1 MRKFLFIAFLFIA
14 SFASAQ
20 ISGNIGG
27 VFYTGS
33 KSATWWQYGKFSV
46 LNIPKL
52 IPSTGIDTA
61 SIYYKLSDSSLY
73 IYTGSQ
79 WIKVGGSTPNLQ
91 AVTDVGNTTTNGAV
105 FNFSEGNVTIGND
118 GGDPYLSLTATGT
131 GSNVTLTSQNIGIYN
146 NTSSA
151 NNSLLLSIPSIYSN
165 RSRTLLFPLTPST
178 GEKYIPLSIRL
189 NSTTYTANDTG
200 SIELGTIGGSVTSAT
215 GTGTSLVNGS
225 SQIKR
230 LKAGSNISLSDG
242 GDSVTIAATGGSGD
256 SSWVSTE
263 TGAASN
269 KIGVLLNQNFSSGSL
284 PANWT
289 VGSGLST
296 SFTGSKLTVTGS
308 PFWGGR
314 AASTYLPWGAGLQYD
329 LYKFPYEKVS
339 MEMTVVPTTKSAG
352 AIIALTQASNGF
364 TFAYKPT
371 IAWDLSNGNTSGK
384 VSYGLD
390 SLVNF
395 VSSYDSTSKISFS
408 ANDTLKLFFERDGW
422 RTTAGILN
430 KATGQISYI
439 PFNTVNL
446 YGQGGKWN
454 WIFLNG
460 TYVVTNVKV
469 TVNESEGG
477 VLFAGH
483 SRVAGFGATDETK
496 RYSNLVFNSNY
507 KYFKN
512 VGLPSVS
519 ARYFDENGLTDEIS
533 TVLKP
538 NKVVFDIGGNDLV
551 DWGGTPAQ
559 INVYI
564 DSIGQTFQRNGATD
578 ITFVGQFPSSANANI
593 LNDSIA
599 ALSLRRGWNYVD
611 VDTTIQRDAT
621 IIVGQYNYD
630 GAHYSDSGNIII
642 AGKILAKRGANLLA
656 QMYADTNY
664 TAKFYNFQSLQNAP
678 INILGV
684 KADGTAGLWPNTLP
698 KPNQYIEN
706 RYSTAVNT
714 SPNSVAQKET
724 AIHVSSYIKSDS
736 VLWVNSS
743 QGLKM
748 SFADF
753 NSSNTTRSNI
763 NITAAHFL
771 SGNIGTMAFDNITG
785 AGNIKII
792 APSANK
798 TKGFITGTIS
808 GNNNTVF
815 NSNLGTGTLS
825 GSDNIGIG
833 NYSTGLTSGSGNIG
847 IGATSLIGLTT
858 GSRNIAIQIS
868 DGINNSYSSNNVSN
882 TIIIGHG
889 GAESITNGDIA
900 LGLPPYLGTPNMWIG
915 GRTNYMTEVLMN
927 AAGVVGTNTNGVPF
941 RIRSSRGTGSGKGGS
956 IIFQTWNAGA
966 SGTTINS
973 TANTELT
980 IENDSIQVDA
990 IHKTNSQVQI
1000 ATKLNVAAT
1009 AGYTVASTDHYI
1021 ELPDLAGQANRT
1033 LTLPTNSGVG
1043 RVLIIKNKNSDGGN
1057 TWSFNIA
1064 VKDKADADVTA
1075 IANDQVYHLLWNGTN
1090 WVITMLY

>member
-1 MRKFLFIAFLFIA
+1 MKKILLFIAILF
-14 SFASAQ
+14 SFSSFGQNRFPSIDSAKNYVLRYVKNSAVESFTNLRMQ
-20 ISGNIGG
+20 NVVYGTLQLLDSLAGAG
-27 VFYTGS
+27 VIDTIF
-33 KSATWWQYGKFSV
+33 
-46 LNIPKL
+46 I
-52 IPSTGIDTA
+52 STGDTLK
-61 SIYYKLSDSSLY
+61 YK
-73 IYTGSQ
+73 I
-79 WIKVGGSTPNLQ
+79 GSTTF
-91 AVTDVGNTTTNGAV
+91 VVGKV
-105 FNFSEGNVTIGND
+105 
-118 GGDPYLSLTATGT
+118 
-131 GSNVTLTSQNIGIYN
+131 
-146 NTSSA
+146 
-151 NNSLLLSIPSIYSN
+151 
-165 RSRTLLFPLTPST
+165 
-178 GEKYIPLSIRL
+178 
-189 NSTTYTANDTG
+189 
-200 SIELGTIGGSVTSAT
+200 
-215 GTGTSLVNGS
+215 
-225 SQIKR
+225 
-230 LKAGSNISLSDG
+230 
-242 GDSVTIAATGGSGD
+242 GGSGD

-263 TGAASN
+263 TGTASN

-314 AASTYLPWGAGLQYD
+314 APNTYLPWGAGLQYD

-352 AIIALTQASNGF
+352 AIIALTQASNGQS
-364 TFAYKPT
+364 FAYKPT

-684 KADGTAGLWPNTLP
+684 KADGTTGLWPNTLP

-706 RYSTAVNT
+706 RYSTAANT

-763 NITAAHFL
+763 NITAAHVL
-771 SGNIGTMAFDNITG
+771 VGNIGTMAFDNITG

-798 TKGFITGTIS
+798 TKGNITGTIS

-980 IENDSIQVDA
+980 IENDSVTVDA
-990 IHKTNSQVQI
+990 GVRVNGNLRIVNGSQGTGKVLTSDANGVATWETATGGGISDTSRIVTTDKTQSITGRKTFNAATFINKDSLPITTGRRWAVVVDTTNNRLSRQDLNIYRRDLDTIPLATFTVGSAAAGDTAAFSTSTLAGSFYLDGTDTLFVTSYRVALQGTTPSI
-1000 ATKLNVAAT
+1000 TPEVWFNDSLNVTAGGTRLATGSAITNTTTGTSVTATTNKIPQGNFVFVRFSAVATKPT
-1009 AGYTVASTDHYI
+1009 YF
-1021 ELPDLAGQANRT
+1021 T
-1033 LTLPTNSGVG
+1033 LTLFGY
-1043 RVLIIKNKNSDGGN
+1043 RIR
-1057 TWSFNIA
+1057 
-1064 VKDKADADVTA
+1064 KA
-1075 IANDQVYHLLWNGTN
+1075 
-1090 WVITMLY
+1090 